1 MKSRERELIVLIMSV
16 GEYAKNFT
24 ARWLVKIGGKNNII
38 VCLPKCFEAN
48 AQSYEKKGLKV
59 FIYDETKYINESF
72 EYFGFKP
79 RNCGGIGRQG
89 IAEAV
94 EKFGDDETI
103 ILELDDD
110 TSSLSAGKMID
121 GKLKRKRISEFS
133 SLKAIVNAEM
143 RFYERTG
150 VECAGFTGATIPKDG
165 FINNRKIFN
174 NFIMF
179 KGNRL
184 NFDGFKAL
192 CSDDYRFNMMNNLLN
207 ARPMIS
213 HKYMMITFINKQ
225 GDRKDGNAPLYNS
238 DFSWKKSYALKMIAP
253 WAVSQRLKKEGK
265 RFLFRENILAK
276 KLYPPICLED
286 SSGNIVGE
294 VRVG

>member
-1 MKSRERELIVLIMSV
+1 MTSSERELIVLIMSV
-16 GEYAKNFT
+16 GEYTKNYTAK
-24 ARWLVKIGGKNNII
+24 WLVKIGGKNNAI

-48 AQSYEKKGLKV
+48 AESYKKQGMRV
-59 FIYDETKYINESF
+59 YIYDETKYINDSF
-72 EYFGFKP
+72 EYFGFRP
-79 RNCGGIGRQG
+79 RNCGGVGRQG

-94 EKFGDDETI
+94 EKFGDDKTI

-110 TSSLSAGKMID
+110 TSALSVAKMID
-121 GKLKRKRISEFS
+121 GKLKRKRISEWE

-150 VECAGFTGATIPKDG
+150 IECAGFTGATPPPEEGIVA
-165 FINNRKIFN
+165 NRKIFN
-174 NFIMF
+174 NFIMI

-213 HKYMMITFINKQ
+213 HKYLMICFVNKQ
-225 GDRKDGNAPLYNS
+225 GDRNDGNAPLYNS
-238 DFSWKKSYALKMIAP
+238 DFSWKKSYALKMVAP
-253 WAVSQRLKKEGK
+253 WAVSQRLKREGR
-265 RFLFRENILAK
+265 RFLFRENILPS
-276 KLYPPICLED
+276 KLYPPICVAD
-286 SSGNIVGE
+286 SSGNIIGE
-294 VRVG
+294 IKG